1 MINKKAFTLIEL
13 LVVVA
18 IIGIL
23 AAVGVTTFN
32 GFQEKAKI
40 SATKAIHTKTVKY
53 ITTELMKCSL
63 GDTDIF
69 EGIRN
74 CSTVTARSTINTVI
88 QLRNPNQTP
97 TVLDDINPHCNL
109 ISNPSNACGILTD
122 GNRAIQNSGSF
133 VPGQVSLVDSGSK
146 IIIRSCFK
154 AGCAAADKITSTI
167 TVE

>member
-1 MINKKAFTLIEL
+1 
-13 LVVVA
+13 
-18 IIGIL
+18 
-23 AAVGVTTFN
+23 
-32 GFQEKAKI
+32 
-40 SATKAIHTKTVKY
+40 
-53 ITTELMKCSL
+53 MKCSL
-63 GDTDIF
+63 GETDIF
-69 EGIRN
+69 EGIRT
-74 CSTVTARSTINTVI
+74 CSTVTARNTIATVI

-109 ISNPSNACGILTD
+109 ISNPNNACGVLTD

-133 VPGQVSLVDSGSK
+133 VPGQVSLVDSGST